1 MRPPLSRDY
10 DAFVAWPAQMP
21 REGARQSYLPSSQRK
36 GLATFKLPTSHR
48 GEHDLLLAKLPRV
61 HRFILLLLLA
71 GFMLC
76 CLGLL
81 LSLPLAAPHVSEV
94 PGVSS
99 ALAGVNV
106 GHLHRGA
113 NAPAPLAK
121 ASYPLTPAEEVHR
134 TDKAPVNAYFLTMV
148 VLALSFGASVLL
160 MATNDSRRRRAAS
173 CLWGVQEDHPW
184 LAVAHEGRSF
194 LGVFRL

>member
-1 MRPPLSRDY
+1 MRLPLSRDY

-21 REGARQSYLPSSQRK
+21 REGAGQSYLPSSQRK

-48 GEHDLLLAKLPRV
+48 GEQDLLLAKQPRV
-61 HRFILLLLLA
+61 HRFIILLLA

-81 LSLPLAAPHVSEV
+81 LSLPLAAPEVSDV

-99 ALAGVNV
+99 ALEGANV

-113 NAPAPLAK
+113 NAPAPLPN

-134 TDKAPVNAYFLTMV
+134 TDKGPVNAYFLTML
-148 VLALSFGASVLL
+148 VLALSFGASVLS
-160 MATNDSRRRRAAS
+160 MATNDRRRRAAS
-173 CLWGVQEDHPW
+173 CLWGVEDRPW
-184 LAVAHEGRSF
+184 LAATCEGPSF

>member
-1 MRPPLSRDY
+1 
-10 DAFVAWPAQMP
+10 MP
-21 REGARQSYLPSSQRK
+21 QYGSMMPSSRGQHRCRVK
-36 GLATFKLPTSHR
+36 AQDRATCPLPTEGLATFKLPTSQR
-48 GEHDLLLAKLPRV
+48 GEQDLLLAKQPRV

-81 LSLPLAAPHVSEV
+81 LSLPLAAPEVSDV

-99 ALAGVNV
+99 ALAGANV

-113 NAPAPLAK
+113 NAPAPLPN
-121 ASYPLTPAEEVHR
+121 ASYPLTLAEEVQR

-148 VLALSFGASVLL
+148 VLALSFGASVLS
-160 MATNDSRRRRAAS
+160 MATNDRRRQAAS
-173 CLWGVQEDHPW
+173 CLWGVEDRRW
-184 LAVAHEGRSF
+184 LAATYEGRSF

>member
-1 MRPPLSRDY
+1 MRLPLSRDY

-21 REGARQSYLPSSQRK
+21 REGAGQSYLPSSQRK

-48 GEHDLLLAKLPRV
+48 GEQDLLLAKQPRV

-81 LSLPLAAPHVSEV
+81 LSLPLAAPEVSDV

-99 ALAGVNV
+99 ALEGANV

-113 NAPAPLAK
+113 NAPAPLPN
-121 ASYPLTPAEEVHR
+121 ASYPLTPAEEVHK
-134 TDKAPVNAYFLTMV
+134 TDKGPVKAYFLTML
-148 VLALSFGASVLL
+148 VLAVASFGASGGWLL
-160 MATNDSRRRRAAS
+160 MTNAWRLGAMYCWVAKDRSWFAA
-173 CLWGVQEDHPW
+173 
-184 LAVAHEGRSF
+184 AHEGPSL

>member
-1 MRPPLSRDY
+1 
-10 DAFVAWPAQMP
+10 MP
-21 REGARQSYLPSSQRK
+21 QYGSMMPSSRGQHRCRVK
-36 GLATFKLPTSHR
+36 AQDRATCPLPTEGLATFKLPTSQR
-48 GEHDLLLAKLPRV
+48 GEQDLLLAKQPRV

-81 LSLPLAAPHVSEV
+81 LSLPLAAAEVSDV

-99 ALAGVNV
+99 ALAGANV

-113 NAPAPLAK
+113 NAPAPLPN
-121 ASYPLTPAEEVHR
+121 ASYPLTPAEEVNK
-134 TDKAPVNAYFLTMV
+134 TDKGPVKAYFLTML
-148 VLALSFGASVLL
+148 VLAVASFGASGGWLL
-160 MATNDSRRRRAAS
+160 MTNAWRLGAMYCWVAKDRSWFAA
-173 CLWGVQEDHPW
+173 
-184 LAVAHEGRSF
+184 AHEGPSL

>member
-1 MRPPLSRDY
+1 MRLPLSRDY

-21 REGARQSYLPSSQRK
+21 REGAGQSYLPSSQRK

-48 GEHDLLLAKLPRV
+48 GEHDLLLAKQPRV

-81 LSLPLAAPHVSEV
+81 LSWPSTTSDAP
-94 PGVSS
+94 S

-106 GHLHRGA
+106 GHMDRGA
-113 NAPAPLAK
+113 GASTTVPEGSYSLA
-121 ASYPLTPAEEVHR
+121 TAEELQE
-134 TDKAPVNAYFLTMV
+134 TDKGPVK
-148 VLALSFGASVLL
+148 ASVLTML
-160 MATNDSRRRRAAS
+160 LLVLVYFGACVGWLFMTNARRH
-173 CLWGVQEDHPW
+173 GVKCCSLVDDRWW
-184 LAVAHEGRSF
+184 LAVAPEGPSL

>member
-1 MRPPLSRDY
+1 MMPSSRGQHRCR
-10 DAFVAWPAQMP
+10 VKAQD
-21 REGARQSYLPSSQRK
+21 SYLPSSQRK
-36 GLATFKLPTSHR
+36 GLATFKLPTSQK
-48 GEHDLLLAKLPRV
+48 GEHDLLLAKQPRV

-81 LSLPLAAPHVSEV
+81 LSLPLAAAEVSDV

-99 ALAGVNV
+99 ALAGANV

-113 NAPAPLAK
+113 NAPAPLPN
-121 ASYPLTPAEEVHR
+121 ASYPLTPAEEVHK
-134 TDKAPVNAYFLTMV
+134 TDKGPVKAYFLTML
-148 VLALSFGASVLL
+148 VLAVASFGASGGWLL
-160 MATNDSRRRRAAS
+160 MTNAWRLGAMYCWVAKDRS
-173 CLWGVQEDHPW
+173 W
-184 LAVAHEGRSF
+184 LAAAHEGPSL